1 LRQNYKSV
9 FFFSLNLST
18 LNTDTLNII
27 LFFFHQIKTKIDLLK
42 PATLSH
48 DIHVATNV
56 YYTFISI
63 INTAKPVLRGHLQNK
78 EKMALQDR

>member
-1 LRQNYKSV
+1 
-9 FFFSLNLST
+9 
-18 LNTDTLNII
+18 
-27 LFFFHQIKTKIDLLK
+27 LK
-42 PATLSH
+42 PVTLSH

-63 INTAKPVLRGHLQNK
+63 VNTAKPVLRGHLQNK